1 MAQACTYLAC
11 APKSNASHIAF
22 NKAKRMAG
30 ETGSLMPPM
39 HATNAPTKLMKDQG
53 YHKGYIYDHDTPEGF
68 SGLSY
73 FPPDMPRQNFY
84 KPVERGFERDIKKRL
99 EYWNALRQKK
109 N

>member
-1 MAQACTYLAC
+1 MR
-11 APKSNASHIAF
+11 I
-22 NKAKRMAG
+22 G
-30 ETGSLMPPM
+30 
-39 HATNAPTKLMKDQG
+39 PTKLMKDQG